1 MQFEHKSVLLQKVI
15 KNLKPI
21 SGTVI
26 DATLGG
32 GGHSEEI
39 LKNSRAFLVGIDQ
52 DGEALSLAKK
62 RLARFKKR
70 TIFIQDNFSNLNE
83 ISRKLDLVGKVS
95 VVLMDL
101 GVSSFQFDQPARGF
115 SIKKSGP
122 LDMRMDHRSS
132 LTAYEIVNSWPE
144 KDIADLIYQY
154 GEERL
159 SRKIAKK
166 IVEERRKDKIKT
178 TDQLAGI
185 VKEVLGNR
193 GFGRIHPATKTF
205 QALRIKV
212 NNELG
217 NLEKVL
223 SYLPKI
229 MAENGKIAV
238 ISFHSL
244 EDRIVKRCFRD
255 MKKNNLG
262 EIITKK
268 PIVPQKEEVEKNP
281 RARSAKLRIFKIKT
295 KTNKE

>member
-1 MQFEHKSVLLQKVI
+1 MQFEHKSVLLQEVI
-15 KNLKPI
+15 KNLMPI
-21 SGTVI
+21 SGIVI

-39 LKNSRAFLVGIDQ
+39 LKNSKAFLVGIDQ
-52 DGEALSLAKK
+52 DGEALAAAKK
-62 RLARFKKR
+62 KLACFKDR
-70 TIFIQDNFSNLNE
+70 TIFVQDNFGNLDK
-83 ISRKLDLVGKVS
+83 IIKKLDLVGKVS
-95 VVLMDL
+95 ALLMDL
-101 GVSSFQFDQPARGF
+101 GVSSFQFDKPERGF

-122 LDMRMDHRSS
+122 LDMRMNSRSS

-154 GEERL
+154 GEEKA

-166 IVEERRKDKIKT
+166 IVEERRKEKIKT
-178 TDQLAGI
+178 TDYLAKI
-185 VKEVLGNR
+185 VKEALGNR
-193 GFGRIHPATKTF
+193 GFTRIHPATKTF

-212 NNELG
+212 NNELD
-217 NLEKVL
+217 NLEKAL
-223 SYLPKI
+223 SFLPK
-229 MAENGKIAV
+229 MMNENGKIAI

-268 PIVPQKEEVEKNP
+268 PIIPQKEEIEKNS